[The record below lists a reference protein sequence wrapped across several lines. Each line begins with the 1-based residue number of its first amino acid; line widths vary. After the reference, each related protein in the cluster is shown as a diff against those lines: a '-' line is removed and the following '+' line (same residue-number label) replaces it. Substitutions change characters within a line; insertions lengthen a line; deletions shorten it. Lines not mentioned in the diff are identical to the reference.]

1 MPVGPRVGA
10 VQEGVLD
17 VDAVGR
23 TQPVRAL
30 YSLRYRHIRVAL
42 AALAAALALAC
53 GSASAPVTPTAPPT
67 QPTPPPRPMVVVIS
81 IDGLRP
87 DALSIERTPSILEMA
102 ARGSACWTAQT
113 IFPPITLPSH
123 ASMLTGFPP
132 SAHGLTWGDY
142 QPAKGNSR
150 VPTIFSYARAAGLR
164 TVMVVGKDKLNH
176 LNLEAS
182 LDVYQLVAGDDAVI
196 ANAAI
201 VQIVSGA
208 DLLFVHLP
216 DVDTAGHAAGW
227 MSDRY
232 LQQVREA
239 DDAVQRLLN
248 AAPGRATVILTAD
261 HGGLG
266 PTHGMNRVQDMT
278 IPWVIIGPDIVENH
292 ILSSKISTMDTA
304 ATALDIL
311 GLKLGA
317 GALGTPVKEAFKP
330 ESAAARFA
338 ASLH

>member
-1 MPVGPRVGA
+1 MKMRAIVTVMAA
-10 VQEGVLD
+10 VV
-17 VDAVGR
+17 V
-23 TQPVRAL
+23 
-30 YSLRYRHIRVAL
+30 
-42 AALAAALALAC
+42 LAC
-53 GSASAPVTPTAPPT
+53 GAASTPVAPAVPPT
-67 QPTPPPRPMVVVIS
+67 QPTPPPRPMVVIVS

-87 DALSIERTPSILEMA
+87 DSLSVERTPNILDMA

-150 VPTIFSYARAAGLR
+150 VPTVFSVARAAGLR

-176 LNLEAS
+176 LNLDGS
-182 LDVYQLVAGDDAVI
+182 LDVYQLVGGDDAVI
-196 ANAAI
+196 VNAAI
-201 VQIVSGA
+201 VQIMAGA

-216 DVDTAGHAAGW
+216 DVDTAGHASGW

-232 LQQVREA
+232 LQQVAEA
-239 DDAVQRLLN
+239 DDAVQRILN
-248 AAPGRATVILTAD
+248 AVPSRATVIVTGD

-278 IPWVIIGPDIVENH
+278 IPWVIVGPEVVENH
-292 ILSSKISTMDTA
+292 ILAQRVSTMDTA

-317 GALGTPVKEAFKP
+317 GAAGTPVKEAFKP
-330 ESAAARFA
+330 GSTAARFA
-338 ASLH
+338 ALR

>member
-1 MPVGPRVGA
+1 VDPVS
-10 VQEGVLD
+10 
-17 VDAVGR
+17 R
-23 TQPVRAL
+23 TDPSKAL
-30 YSLRYRHIRVAL
+30 NSFRSMKIRVAL
-42 AALAAALALAC
+42 TVLAATLTVAC
-53 GSASAPVTPTAPPT
+53 GSASAPVAPAPPPT

-87 DALSIERTPSILEMA
+87 DSLSVERTPSILEMA
-102 ARGSACWTAQT
+102 ARGSACWNAQT
-113 IFPPITLPSH
+113 TFPPITLPSH
-123 ASMLTGFPP
+123 ASMLTGYLP

-142 QPAKGNSR
+142 QPARGNSK

-164 TVMVVGKDKLNH
+164 TAMVVGKDKLNH
-176 LNLEAS
+176 LNLEGS

-196 ANAAI
+196 VNAAI
-201 VQIVSGA
+201 VQVMSGA

-232 LQQVREA
+232 LQQVAEA

-248 AAPGRATVILTAD
+248 AVPGRATVILTAD

-266 PTHGMNRVQDMT
+266 PTHGMDRVQDMT
-278 IPWVIIGPDIVENH
+278 IPWVIMGPEIVENH
-292 ILSSKISTMDTA
+292 IVARKVATVDTA

-311 GLKLGA
+311 GLKLAATAVGK
-317 GALGTPVKEAFKP
+317 PVTEAFKP

-338 ASLH
+338 ASLN